1 MEPEDSLPGSQPDI
15 TESEVFL
22 FLGIIIKLGV
32 DTCEEHKRLLV
43 NY

>member
-1 MEPEDSLPGSQPDI
+1 MEPEDSLLCSEPDI

-22 FLGIIIKLGV
+22 FLVIVEMGG
-32 DTCEEHKRLLV
+32 DTCKQHERLLV